1 MIEEITM
8 AIWTFYGL
16 DGDPELPCY
25 ANCPSSTDLGSFL
38 VNLVGVGNP
47 CYVRSDFPLG
57 LDPAGDLGANFN
69 AGIVISSDYQ
79 TNRINAAAQIANPNP
94 IGADNDGINVVWNL

>member
-1 MIEEITM
+1 MTEEFTM
-8 AIWTFYGL
+8 AVWAFYGL

-25 ANCPSSTDLGSFL
+25 ANCPSSTDLGPYL

-47 CYVRSDFPLG
+47 CYVRSDFPSG

-69 AGIVISSDYQ
+69 DGIVISADFQ
-79 TNRINAAAQIANPNP
+79 TNRINAATQIASPNP
-94 IGADNDGINVVWNL
+94 IGANNDGVNVVWNV